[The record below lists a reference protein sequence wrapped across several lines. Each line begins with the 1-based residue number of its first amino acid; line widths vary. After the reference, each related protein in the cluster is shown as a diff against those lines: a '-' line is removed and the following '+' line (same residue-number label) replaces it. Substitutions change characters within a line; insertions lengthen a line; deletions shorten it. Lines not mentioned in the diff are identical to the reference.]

1 MTEALAFW
9 GVAIV
14 LAALALPLAFRLFP
28 RFPDAGAGLSFTLG
42 LTLVAAGYFL
52 LRVVGALPAGQGGFF
67 AAIALLA
74 LAAAVLALLDRRFL
88 PTLTRALPGVALAAG
103 LFSVLFF
110 GYAAF
115 RAYTPDI
122 VHTEQPMDFLYLN
135 AMLASPD
142 YPPHDPWFAGE
153 NASYYYG
160 GYLQAAVLTGASD
173 VWPATGY
180 NLSLAA
186 VLAAAGTAAFSLGA
200 ALARW
205 LFGRRARR
213 WVALAGAGAL
223 LLLLFGGP
231 LASVFELA
239 SSHDADHQG
248 VYEAFG
254 VEGLVRCGT
263 GADAACTGL
272 RLDPSDTWYPDDFWP
287 WWRMSRMAYWGP
299 APAEVTTITE
309 VPALSFILGDLH
321 PHVMAIP
328 GVLLALALCA
338 ALWRGR
344 GALSWR
350 EHLRRPWLLVVVA
363 FIFGSLAFVNAW
375 DVVVLSPLLAL
386 VVFARNRRLRP
397 PGPSLL
403 DTVSWLGPP
412 AVLAVVAF
420 IPWWLDFSP
429 ESGGIYAYSGGGTRI
444 EHVLLMWG
452 VLVVSALALPWVAP
466 GRWRSAS
473 SLSLGFL
480 LALLPLLVWLPL
492 AAFERTVAPSVPADG
507 LPTALG
513 ARTAGAW
520 ITLAFYAVTLSL
532 LAAATIHLD
541 RRKHPA
547 VPVIALASFGVLLLY
562 LTELFLLR
570 DALFGL
576 PRLNTVFKLS
586 YQAWIVLSLA
596 GGIGAVA
603 AVRIARPGFRPLVA
617 APLIVLLGTAF
628 VFIVTNVP
636 NRADGFEAM
645 VGLDGLQYVER
656 VSPGEYALV
665 RWLRDNVEPD
675 AIVVEASGR
684 TWERGD
690 DGRPVLRRGASSYN
704 SAASRVGYRTGLQTP
719 IGWPGHEVTWRGSS
733 PALHAEIARRQ
744 DLVDLVYTASTPS
757 EALASLEALS
767 AGYVVVGRFER
778 SRYPDGLMPPF
789 ADFLETVF
797 SKGDV
802 TVYRVPSYEQVDL
815 P

>member
-9 GVAIV
+9 CVAIV
-14 LAALALPLAFRLFP
+14 LGLLALPVAFRLFP

-52 LRVVGALPAGQGGFF
+52 LRVVGLPAGQGGFL
-67 AAIALLA
+67 AAIAILA
-74 LAAAVLALLDRRFL
+74 VAAAVLPLFDRRFL
-88 PTLTRALPGVALAAG
+88 PTLTRSLPGLAVAAG
-103 LFSVLFF
+103 LFSALFF

-115 RAYTPDI
+115 RAYMPDI
-122 VHTEQPMDFLYLN
+122 AHTEQPMDFLYLN

-213 WVALAGAGAL
+213 WVVLAGSGVL
-223 LLLLFGGP
+223 VLLLFGGP

-239 SSHDADHQG
+239 SSHEAGHQG
-248 VYEAFG
+248 VYDAFG
-254 VEGLVRCGT
+254 VEGLVRCPT
-263 GADAACTGL
+263 DADATCTGR
-272 RLDPSDTWYPDDFWP
+272 RLDPTDTWYPDDFWP
-287 WWRMSRMAYWGP
+287 WWRMSRMAYWGSQP
-299 APAEVTTITE
+299 AQVTTITE
-309 VPALSFILGDLH
+309 VPAFSFILGDLH

-350 EHLRRPWLLVVVA
+350 DHVRRPWLLVVVA
-363 FIFGSLAFVNAW
+363 FVYGSLAFVNAW
-375 DVVVLSPLLAL
+375 DVVVLSPVLAL
-386 VVFARNRRLRP
+386 AVFTRNRRVRP
-397 PGPSLL
+397 LGFSLL
-403 DTVSWLGPP
+403 DTASWLAPP
-412 AVLAVVAF
+412 ALLSLVAF
-420 IPWWLDFSP
+420 LPWWLDFSP
-429 ESGGIYAYSGGGTRI
+429 ESGGVYAYSGGGTRI

-452 VLVVSALALPWVAP
+452 VLIVSALAILRAAP
-466 GRWRSAS
+466 RRGGSAS
-473 SLSLGFL
+473 SLILGFL
-480 LALLPLLVWLPL
+480 LAIFPLLIWLPL
-492 AAFERTVAPSVPADG
+492 AAFERTAAPSAVAGG

-520 ITLAFYAVTLSL
+520 LTLAFYGVALWL
-532 LAAATIHLD
+532 LAAATIRLN
-541 RRKHPA
+541 RRKHAAAPLA
-547 VPVIALASFGVLLLY
+547 ALASLGVLLLY

-586 YQAWIVLSLA
+586 YQAWVVLSLA

-603 AVRIARPGFRPLVA
+603 AIRAAPSTYRPLVA
-617 APLIVLLGTAF
+617 TPLAVLLGAALVF
-628 VFIVTNVP
+628 VVISVP
-636 NRADGFEAM
+636 NRAGGFEEI
-645 VGLDGLQYVER
+645 VGLDGLRYVER
-656 VSPGEYALV
+656 SATGEYALV
-665 RWLRDNVEPD
+665 RWLRDNVERN
-675 AIVVEASGR
+675 AIVVESSGR
-684 TWERGD
+684 RWERD
-690 DGRPVLRRGASSYN
+690 AEGRPVLREGASSYN

-733 PALHAEIARRQ
+733 PAVHVEIARRQ

-757 EALASLEALS
+757 EALAALDALG
-767 AGYVVVGRFER
+767 AGYVVVGPLER
-778 SRYPDGLMPPF
+778 INYPDGLMPRF
-789 ADFLETVF
+789 AGFLETAF
-797 SKGDV
+797 SEGDV
-802 TVYRVPSYEQVDL
+802 TVYRVPIYEDRR
-815 P
+815 